1 MPYTI
6 TDWQD
11 RPEFGGPMF
20 RATLGDDFYKVS
32 GINYSFPAHDG
43 DHDFHEVIVWRND
56 EEVHHAPNTADAVKV
71 FHDYIDTLGGN
82 KNG

>member
-11 RPEFGGPMF
+11 RPEFGGPIF

-32 GINYSFPAHDG
+32 GINYEFASTTASPHR
-43 DHDFHEVIVWRND
+43 FHEVIVWKND
-56 EEVHHAPNTADAVKV
+56 EEVAYRKDTANAVRV
-71 FHDYIDTLGGN
+71 FHDYL
-82 KNG
+82 NGEGINV

>member
-20 RATLGDDFYKVS
+20 RVTLGDDRYRVS

-43 DHDFHEVIVWRND
+43 DHTFHEVIVWRND
-56 EEVHHAPNTADAVKV
+56 DEVYQVPNTADAVQV
-71 FHDYIDTLGGN
+71 FHDYLRGEGIDV
-82 KNG
+82 